1 MIHTLAEKR
10 VQNTKYFFYFCKGGQ
25 NEDKVY
31 YDKNIT
37 IWNITII
44 RWERI

>member
-1 MIHTLAEKR
+1 MKKEFKI
-10 VQNTKYFFYFCKGGQ
+10 QNTSFIFCKGEQ

-37 IWNITII
+37 I
-44 RWERI
+44 